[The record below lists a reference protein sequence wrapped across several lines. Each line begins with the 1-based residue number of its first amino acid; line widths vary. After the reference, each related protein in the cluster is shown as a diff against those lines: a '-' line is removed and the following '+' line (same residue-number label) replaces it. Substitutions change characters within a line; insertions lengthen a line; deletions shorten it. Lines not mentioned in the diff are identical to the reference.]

1 MGESFEGN
9 DKKPGQNDSFSAH
22 AINEVL
28 QGLAD
33 LDDKIARTAG
43 ETVDSTIN
51 TSGGARVAV
60 AVGKGVFHG
69 LTDGLAHAVKYSVA
83 HPVEFAT
90 KMGTAYL
97 AGMVMRR
104 YLPEQGVTK
113 ALAGTLMLG
122 YMAYDG
128 AKPIWQGSK
137 EAYNAKDMAGVD
149 RAAEKMSKGIGLF
162 AFDSI
167 TGCYVGMRGER
178 RMANYLKS
186 SRGPA
191 GYLTFEQSRDAFW
204 NADGNPLNK
213 GLKRIAST
221 LDSACD
227 KAAEAVRPKEIVAPT
242 LSFKE
247 QKDAVVSAA
256 RKGAQNIEDS
266 VFWRL
271 GQKETVPTDP
281 PPVQGG
287 FYRQG
292 SLDANGK
299 RIGYSETINAQLGD
313 KAHEADWA
321 AVKLAGEVKPANP
334 AAALT
339 PEAGELAGKA
349 KVAKIA
355 GDVFPEP
362 VDVKAPGDGS
372 AGTPPTTPAV
382 KVSPENEGPIFDKLS
397 AEAKKR
403 QEAWDPLQIGI
414 ADYQDAVKGPL
425 WGVIDKDRKVPLY
438 DPIYERPNRQ
448 LIDIANQIKTKEDVE
463 YVGQLLN
470 DHASAALQSEL
481 GVPLVRRLNITGED
495 YMGILIDG
503 MKQAGIKKPLF
514 DGVAVTKFSVGGTDN
529 YTQPHIFGT
538 VDGSV
543 TKFPR
548 SQVELR
554 GPFQPINAH
563 EVYGHNA
570 LFPTLAKFTD
580 EQVKTVIGG
589 AVDAAMKEAQIP
601 LDAKILVPGAGE
613 VPVKTLFTKILIAQR
628 NENTSDIG
636 GTGVTVLGTPDSLTV
651 LLKSLRAG
659 GKLETRSVYGQKFG
673 NDVFEAHGV
682 DRWRLLVSA
691 ETVRQRA
698 KHAGGDKELESLALE
713 LEEVANLV
721 SRQGDNYV
729 FASTDKKGD
738 YFAIPRKWWDPV
750 AKHLVKAQLE
760 TPLQALEGKSLNDIL
775 PNMPATWKRISFLAD
790 QMVES
795 ASKGKDNLLTPFNK
809 EDFRPFEVSTATLLA
824 WKRATAKGQD
834 EAKSLDHINLMWDSL
849 MAQYENGN
857 PFSVGTAPSAIRRFT
872 QEPMTITRRGIANSF
887 GLQKAAREH
896 TDRQARRYGSM
907 AATLMMGDLIHRYT
921 KENQLD
927 Q

>member
-1 MGESFEGN
+1 MGESFEGS
-9 DKKPGQNDSFSAH
+9 DKKPGKEDSFSAH
-22 AINEVL
+22 AMNEVF

-33 LDDKIARTAG
+33 LDERISRTTAA
-43 ETVDSTIN
+43 TVDSTIQ
-51 TSGGARVAV
+51 TSGGARVSV
-60 AVGKGVFHG
+60 AIGKGIFHG
-69 LTDGLAHAVKYSVA
+69 LTDGLAHAVKYSAA
-83 HPVEFAT
+83 HPLEFAT
-90 KMGTAYL
+90 KMGSAYMT
-97 AGMVMRR
+97 GMVMRR
-104 YLPEQGVTK
+104 YLPEQGFTK

-122 YMAYDG
+122 YMVYDG

-162 AFDSI
+162 AFDSL

-186 SRGPA
+186 SRGAA
-191 GYLTFEQSRDAFW
+191 GYLSLEQSKDAFW
-204 NADGNPLNK
+204 NSEGNPLNQ
-213 GLKRIAST
+213 GLKRIATT

-227 KAAEAVRPKEIVAPT
+227 KAAEAIRPKEIVRPNLTFA
-242 LSFKE
+242 E
-247 QKDAVVSAA
+247 QKEAVVNAA

-266 VFWRL
+266 VFWKM
-271 GQKETVPTDP
+271 GSKETTP
-281 PPVQGG
+281 PESPNVQGG

-313 KAHEADWA
+313 RAHEADWTK
-321 AVKLAGEVKPANP
+321 VKLVETVKPATSKSTGSTES
-334 AAALT
+334 A
-339 PEAGELAGKA
+339 ELASTPK
-349 KVAKIA
+349 KIA

-362 VDVKAPGDGS
+362 VDVKAPGDGT
-372 AGTPPTTPAV
+372 AGTPPTTPPV
-382 KVSPENEGPIFDKLS
+382 KVSPENEGVVFDKLS

-438 DPIYERPNRQ
+438 DPIYEKPNRQ
-448 LIDIANQIKTKEDVE
+448 LIDIANQLKTKEDVE

-495 YMGILIDG
+495 YMGVLIDG
-503 MKQAGIKKPLF
+503 MKRAGIKKPLF
-514 DGVAVTKFSVGGTDN
+514 EGVAVTKFSVGGTDN

-613 VPVKTLFTKILIAQR
+613 VPIKTLFTKILIAQR

-651 LLKSLRAG
+651 LLKSLRSG
-659 GKLETRSVYGQKFG
+659 GKLETRSVYGSKFG
-673 NDVFEAHGV
+673 TDVFEAHGV

-698 KHAGGDKELESLALE
+698 KHAGGDKELESLATE

-775 PNMPATWKRISFLAD
+775 PNMPETWKRISFLAD
-790 QMVES
+790 QMV
-795 ASKGKDNLLTPFNK
+795 AAAGKGKDNLLTPFNK
-809 EDFRPFEVSTATLLA
+809 EDFRPYEVSTATLLA
-824 WKRATAKGQD
+824 WKRATAKGMD
-834 EAKSLDHINLMWDSL
+834 EAQSLNHINLMWDNL
-849 MAQYENGN
+849 MAQYESGN
-857 PFSVGTAPSAIRRFT
+857 PFSVGTTPSAIQRFT
-872 QEPMTITRRGIANSF
+872 KEPLNITRRGIASSF

-907 AATLMMGDLIHRYT
+907 AATLMMGDLIHQYT
-921 KENQLD
+921 KENNLD